1 MLRFFTAVLLV
12 CTISISGSLA
22 GVIQGK
28 IFDEIN
34 NEPITGA
41 NIKVQNLSTGA
52 VSDLDGF
59 FKIENLPTG
68 LYNISVSYIGYA
80 PVNIYE
86 IQVTEAI
93 PAIVN
98 IPLKESGLELS
109 TTEVTASAF
118 RKNAESPVSLNS
130 IGVNE
135 IQRSPGGNR
144 DISKVVQL
152 LPGVATGSTFRND
165 LFIRGGSSSEN
176 KYLLDDIEIPAINHF
191 TTQGASGGSNGL
203 INVDFIQQVDF
214 YSGAFPAN
222 RNNAMSSVFEFS
234 QREGRTDKVGFTATV
249 GASDVGLT
257 LEGPLGKKS
266 TFLLSA
272 RRSYLQFLFKA
283 LGLPFLPTYNDFQ
296 FKTVHKFNKK
306 HDLTILGLGAID
318 DFNLNLD
325 KDETE
330 EDRYQLGYLPYFDQ
344 WNYTIG
350 ARYRYFTDNS
360 TLMVVASRSM
370 LGNQI
375 FKYAGNQN
383 NSEELKLFSVD
394 SKEAENKLRVE
405 HTVRKKGFR
414 INYGV
419 QYELAR
425 YTNNTFRRTVVS
437 SGLPPLEYNSLLK
450 LHKYGAFAQVSK
462 KYFQDKL
469 SLSAGLRWDG
479 TNYSSQMSNPLKQT
493 SPRVS
498 VSYQILDALAVSAN
512 AGIYYQLPVYTILG
526 YREADGSLINQ
537 DALRYIQN
545 QQIVGGFSYTILSSN
560 TKFSLEGFYKKY
572 NRYPMLYG
580 KGISFANEGGDYGIA
595 GDEPAN
601 STSKGK
607 AYGVEFLV
615 QQKLYKNFY
624 GILSYT
630 FYRSVFTDTANVY
643 IPSSWDYHHIAN
655 VAMGYKFKRNWELG
669 IRWSARGGI
678 PNTPY
683 DEELSSLRSLWDANN
698 RGILDYSRYNSERL
712 KPYTQLDIRVD
723 KKWFFK
729 KWNLNVYLD
738 IRNLYK
744 SNQNFAPNLT
754 VIRDDN
760 NQPLINPDNP
770 LYYQT
775 KYLNADASTLLPS
788 VGIVIGM

>member
-1 MLRFFTAVLLV
+1 MFRIPTLLAFTFILQLHSA
-12 CTISISGSLA
+12 LA
-22 GVIQGK
+22 GIIQGK
-28 IFDEIN
+28 IQDEIN
-34 NEPITGA
+34 NEPIIGA
-41 NIKVQNLSTGA
+41 AVKIQN
-52 VSDLDGF
+52 SDIGGISDENGF
-59 FKIENLPTG
+59 FKIGDLPTG
-68 LYNISVSYIGYA
+68 LYNISVSYIGYETA
-80 PVNIYE
+80 NFYE
-86 IQVTEAI
+86 IQVSDAI
-93 PAIVN
+93 PAILN
-98 IPLKESGLELS
+98 IRLKESGVELS
-109 TTEVTASAF
+109 VTEVTSGAF
-118 RKNAESPVSLNS
+118 RKNAESPLSLNS

-165 LFIRGGSSSEN
+165 LLIRGGASSEN
-176 KYLLDDIEIPAINHF
+176 KYYLDDIEIPTINHF

-214 YSGAFPAN
+214 YSGAFPSN
-222 RNNAMSSVFEFS
+222 RGNALSSVFEFS
-234 QREGRTDKVGFTATV
+234 QKEGRSDRVGFTATV

-257 LEGPLGKKS
+257 LEGPIGKKT

-325 KDETE
+325 KDDTE

-350 ARYRYFTDNS
+350 ARYRYFTDNG

-370 LGNQI
+370 LGNKI
-375 FKYAGNQN
+375 SKYAGNQIDN
-383 NSEELKLFSVD
+383 EDLKLYSID

-425 YTNNTFRRTVVS
+425 YTNETFRRTVAS
-437 SGLPPLEYNSLLK
+437 SGIPPLEYNSVLNLQ
-450 LHKYGAFAQVSK
+450 KYGAFTQVSK
-462 KYFQDKL
+462 KYFKDKL

-479 TNYSSQMSNPLKQT
+479 TNYSSRMSNPLKQT

-498 VSYQILDALAVSAN
+498 ISYQILDALAISAN

-526 YREADGSLINQ
+526 YREADGSLVNQ

-545 QQIVGGFSYTILSSN
+545 QQLVGGISYTLPSN
-560 TKFSLEGFYKKY
+560 TKFSVEGFYKKY

-607 AYGVEFLV
+607 AYGVEILI

-624 GILSYT
+624 GIVSYT
-630 FYRSVFTDTANVY
+630 FYRSLFTDTTNTY
-643 IPSSWDYHHIAN
+643 IPASWDYHHIAN
-655 VAMGYKFKRNWELG
+655 VALGYKFKKNWEIG

-683 DEELSSLRSLWDANN
+683 DEELSSLRSLWDVNN

-712 KPYTQLDIRVD
+712 KPYTQLDLRVD
-723 KKWFFK
+723 KKWFFQ
-729 KWNLNVYLD
+729 KWNLNVYFD

-754 VIRDDN
+754 VVRDSD
-760 NQPLINPDNP
+760 NQPVLNPDNP
-770 LYYQT
+770 LYYQV

-788 VGIVIGM
+788 IGIVVGM